1 MRSLVRV
8 IKIGLLLLF
17 MCLRFALTM
26 LMVECIFIRQ
36 WGLVFG
42 LAIVTGWMYAKDDA
56 VKEWADKI

>member
-1 MRSLVRV
+1 
-8 IKIGLLLLF
+8 
-17 MCLRFALTM
+17 
-26 LMVECIFIRQ
+26 MVECIFIRQ